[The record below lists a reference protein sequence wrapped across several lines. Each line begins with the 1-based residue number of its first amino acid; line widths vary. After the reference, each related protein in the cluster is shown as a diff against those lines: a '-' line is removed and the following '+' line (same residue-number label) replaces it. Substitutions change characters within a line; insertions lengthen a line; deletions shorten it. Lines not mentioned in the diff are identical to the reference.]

1 MEEPCSLHLRILNPT
16 RHNSLL
22 SPPSPHRIC
31 RLERSSTRDDDYVLA
46 RPLIY
51 KIAVE
56 VRVPKHS
63 KFHVFASPARFSR
76 KIRSKGRC
84 EWACRM
90 LRIDGVGCNART
102 MMCKNGNTAVRCLMR
117 QGCHLAVEPRQVIL
131 VYLTVLRDVPA
142 SSM

>member
-1 MEEPCSLHLRILNPT
+1 LREVVPALI
-16 RHNSLL
+16 
-22 SPPSPHRIC
+22 
-31 RLERSSTRDDDYVLA
+31 DDYVLA

-56 VRVPKHS
+56 MRVPKHS

-102 MMCKNGNTAVRCLMR
+102 MMCKNDNTTMRCLMC
-117 QGCHLAVEPRQVIL
+117 QDCHLIVESRSVIL
-131 VYLTVLRDVPA
+131 VYLTVLRDVSA
-142 SSM
+142 VFNVVEIVELKIDVFLMLRVDL